1 MRVPSRNDTTRI
13 ELAFQRPAND
23 DIGAAIARLKE
34 LIQRDKRALR
44 AADIGVDSVGDG
56 NYTLAAHLWVS
67 RRDATAMRFDLNRT
81 VKEEFERRPLAAVE
95 RRAG

>member
-1 MRVPSRNDTTRI
+1 MLRV
-13 ELAFQRPAND
+13 
-23 DIGAAIARLKE
+23 
-34 LIQRDKRALR
+34 
-44 AADIGVDSVGDG
+44 ADIGVDSVGDG

-81 VKEEFERRPLAAVE
+81 VKEEFERRPLAQME

>member
-1 MRVPSRNDTTRI
+1 LR
-13 ELAFQRPAND
+13 FQRPAND
-23 DIGAAIARLKE
+23 DIGAAIARLEE
-34 LIQRDKRALR
+34 LIQRDKRVLR
-44 AADIGVDSVGDG
+44 ASDIGVESVGDG

-67 RRDATAMRFDLNRT
+67 RRDATAVRFDLNRT